1 MLQSKQQTKRN
12 ETEKKLLYISFI
24 EAQFKYCPITWMFF
38 SRSCNNKINKLQE
51 RALRLVYDDYESPF
65 DVLIKINHSLFI
77 IKIFRNL

>member
-1 MLQSKQQTKRN
+1 MSQSKQQTKRN

-51 RALRLVYDDYESPF
+51 RALKLVYDYESSF
-65 DVLIKINHSLFI
+65 DVLIKIN
-77 IKIFRNL
+77 KCD

>member
-12 ETEKKLLYISFI
+12 ETEKKLLYMPFI
-24 EAQFKYCPITWMFF
+24 EAQFKYCPITWIFF

-51 RALRLVYDDYESPF
+51 RALQLVYDDYESSF